1 MSIHVEIFGLPGC
14 GKSTVAHI
22 LAKKLIDCGYQ
33 VKEPSSSINSIIGI
47 RKQIIKGFN
56 TVCFAIMHPKKLVAI
71 YKYISDNR
79 YKGVELIKQIINI
92 SIKVRE
98 YLAYEPRTIIIW
110 DEGIAQATLSLVV
123 NNYSVLS
130 NLYEKKIMDLCNN
143 NTKQVHV
150 YIKEELDVIAER
162 LKMRGTF
169 FSRVEKIKEEERIKM
184 LKCFGVAADC
194 LTNDILVIGNN
205 QSPQIIASQILDS
218 LLSTY
223 LLQDNW

>member
-1 MSIHVEIFGLPGC
+1 
-14 GKSTVAHI
+14 
-22 LAKKLIDCGYQ
+22 
-33 VKEPSSSINSIIGI
+33 
-47 RKQIIKGFN
+47 
-56 TVCFAIMHPKKLVAI
+56 
-71 YKYISDNR
+71 
-79 YKGVELIKQIINI
+79 
-92 SIKVRE
+92 
-98 YLAYEPRTIIIW
+98 
-110 DEGIAQATLSLVV
+110 
-123 NNYSVLS
+123 
-130 NLYEKKIMDLCNN
+130 MDLCNN

-169 FSRVEKIKEEERIKM
+169 FSRVEKIKEEEERIKM